1 MKRCLTAAAAMLVL
15 AAVLLPALSLRLDGT
30 ATPLPYTVALARGDI
45 AAAEGLRFRTAIK
58 YGSQLR
64 WDTVYDVHDN
74 TWDTTHRLVN
84 DQGSGRLSF
93 YDQQEREALYYGRY
107 TDRRYI
113 SLIAQPDDPLMT
125 RLIQGYQTYGNNDPY
140 GNGRGYTEQIRLRE
154 FYDTYPLY
162 LSPGY
167 GDLSLLLRDSER
179 DYYADSYPAFDK
191 LRIPVGETDWMEP
204 TLFYYGGDQM
214 YLSGDTTLHAE
225 NRFTPFSIGW
235 EDGFLTTV
243 GFAADADPQP
253 EWAPEGF
260 GLWYAPMEL
269 NSYTSSAGGGYSLR
283 VPNMARLRLVYPLDI
298 AEQRVVGLQFTY
310 DQSEILLTTA
320 ENGQY
325 VLRVLDAADFH
336 CKLTLVVYE
345 DAELQHHEAT
355 MGTQSGTAYEINR
368 NDYPLPVYNSSEDLL
383 VVCTGSHLTV
393 LRPGGDGWA
402 VDYDFDL
409 LWPELDGDGQLVWC
423 DLLYPLDAIVY
434 GYDHRYIGSFGS
446 MWLSAKLDEISML
459 YRDGKLALV
468 TGDSEG
474 TYTMVSVYDRTGML
488 YGAVLKA
495 GLSTQAVGGPWTFFD
510 PMRRTELLWD

>member
-113 SLIAQPDDPLMT
+113 SLMVQPDDPLMT
-125 RLIQGYQTYGNNDPY
+125 RFIQGYQAHGENSFH
-140 GNGRGYTEQIRLRE
+140 GRGYTERIRLRE
-154 FYDTYPLY
+154 LYDTYPLY
-162 LSPGY
+162 LSPDY
-167 GDLSLLLRDSER
+167 GDLSLLLRDS
-179 DYYADSYPAFDK
+179 DSGYYADCYPAFDK
-191 LRIPVGETDWMEP
+191 LRIPVGETDWTEP
-204 TLFYYGGDQM
+204 TLFYYADNQM

-243 GFAADADPQP
+243 GFAPDADPQP

-283 VPNMARLRLVYPLDI
+283 VPDMARLRLVYPLDI

-336 CKLTLVVYE
+336 CKLTLVVDE

-355 MGTQSGTAYEINR
+355 MGTQSGTAYELDCYN
-368 NDYPLPVYNSSEDLL
+368 YVLPVYNSTEDLL
-383 VVCTGSHLTV
+383 VACAGNHLTV

-423 DLLYPLDAIVY
+423 DLRYPPDAIVY

-446 MWLSAKLDEISML
+446 MWLSDKLDEIPML

-468 TGDSEG
+468 TGDGEG
-474 TYTMVSVYDRTGML
+474 YTMVSVYDRTGML
-488 YGAVLKA
+488 YGAVLNA
-495 GLSTQAVGGPWTFFD
+495 GLSTQAVGGPWMFFD

>member
-45 AAAEGLRFRTAIK
+45 AAAEGLHFRTAIK

-64 WDTVYDVHDN
+64 WDTVYNVHDN

-113 SLIAQPDDPLMT
+113 SLMVQPDDPLMT
-125 RLIQGYQTYGNNDPY
+125 RFIQGYQAHGENSFH
-140 GNGRGYTEQIRLRE
+140 GRGYTERIRLRE
-154 FYDTYPLY
+154 LYDTYPLY
-162 LSPGY
+162 LSPDY
-167 GDLSLLLRDSER
+167 GDLSLLLRDS
-179 DYYADSYPAFDK
+179 DSGYYADCYPAFDK
-191 LRIPVGETDWMEP
+191 LRIPVGETDWTEP
-204 TLFYYGGDQM
+204 TLFYYADNQM

-260 GLWYAPMEL
+260 GLWYVPTKL
-269 NSYTSSAGGGYSLR
+269 NSYTSSAGGGYSLC
-283 VPNMARLRLVYPLDI
+283 VPDMARLRLVYPLDI
-298 AEQRVVGLQFTY
+298 AGQRVVGLQFTY

-325 VLRVLDAADFH
+325 VLRVLDAGDFR
-336 CKLTLVVYE
+336 CKLTLVVNE
-345 DAELQHHEAT
+345 DAELQHHEAA

-393 LRPGGDGWA
+393 LRPGGDGWV
-402 VDYDFDL
+402 VDFSFEME
-409 LWPELDGDGQLVWC
+409 WPMWNGDGQLVWC
-423 DLLYPLDAIVY
+423 DLRYPLDASVY
-434 GYDHRYIGSFGS
+434 GYDDSYIGSFGS
-446 MWLSAKLDEISML
+446 MWLSDKLDEISML

-468 TGDSEG
+468 TGDGEG
-474 TYTMVSVYDRTGML
+474 YTMVSVYDRTGML
-488 YGAVLKA
+488 YGAVLNA
-495 GLSTQAVGGPWTFFD
+495 GLSTQAVGGPWMFFD

>member
-15 AAVLLPALSLRLDGT
+15 AAVLLSSLSLRLDGT

-45 AAAEGLRFRTAIK
+45 AAAEGLRFRAAIK

-84 DQGSGRLSF
+84 NQGSGRLSR
-93 YDQQEREALYYGRY
+93 YDRQQEREELYYGLY

-113 SLIAQPDDPLMT
+113 SLMVQPDDPLMT
-125 RLIQGYQTYGNNDPY
+125 HFIQGYQAHGENSFH
-140 GNGRGYTEQIRLRE
+140 GKGYTERIRLRE
-154 FYDTYPLY
+154 LYDTYPLY
-162 LSPGY
+162 LSPDY
-167 GDLSLLLRDSER
+167 EDLSLLLRDSDR

-191 LRIPVGETDWMEP
+191 LRIPVGETDWTEP
-204 TLFYYGGDQM
+204 TLFYYAANQM
-214 YLSGDTTLHAE
+214 YLSGDTTLHME
-225 NRFTPFSIGW
+225 NRFTPFSIGR

-269 NSYTSSAGGGYSLR
+269 SSYTFSAGSGYFLQ
-283 VPNMARLRLVYPLDI
+283 VPDMGRLRLVYPLDI

-336 CKLTLVVYE
+336 CKLTLVVDE

-355 MGTQSGTAYEINR
+355 MGTQSGTAYELDCYN
-368 NDYPLPVYNSSEDLL
+368 YVLPVYNSTEDLL
-383 VVCTGSHLTV
+383 VACAGNHLTV
-393 LRPGGDGWA
+393 LRPGGGSWA

-409 LWPELDGDGQLVWC
+409 LWPELDEDGQIAWSSEFR
-423 DLLYPLDAIVY
+423 PLEDGSY
-434 GYDHRYIGSFGS
+434 GYTYDYGGYSSLG
-446 MWLSAKLDEISML
+446 LSSRLDDISML

-474 TYTMVSVYDRTGML
+474 IYTLVSVYDRTGML
-488 YGAVLKA
+488 YGAVFNA
-495 GLSTQAVGGPWTFFD
+495 GLSTQAVGGPWMFFD

>member
-84 DQGSGRLSF
+84 NQGSGRLSR
-93 YDQQEREALYYGRY
+93 YDRQQEREELYYGLY

-113 SLIAQPDDPLMT
+113 SLMVQPDDPLMT
-125 RLIQGYQTYGNNDPY
+125 HFIQGYQAHGENSFH
-140 GNGRGYTEQIRLRE
+140 GKGYTERIRLRE
-154 FYDTYPLY
+154 LYDTYPLY
-162 LSPGY
+162 LSPDY
-167 GDLSLLLRDSER
+167 EDLSLLLRDSDR

-191 LRIPVGETDWMEP
+191 LRIPVGETDWTEP
-204 TLFYYGGDQM
+204 TLFYYAANQM
-214 YLSGDTTLHAE
+214 YLSGDTTLHME
-225 NRFTPFSIGW
+225 NRFTPFSIGR

-269 NSYTSSAGGGYSLR
+269 SSYTFSAGSGYFLQ
-283 VPNMARLRLVYPLDI
+283 VPDMGRLRLVYPLDI

-336 CKLTLVVYE
+336 CKLTLVVDE

-355 MGTQSGTAYEINR
+355 MGTQSGTAYELDCYN
-368 NDYPLPVYNSSEDLL
+368 YVLPVYNSTEDLL
-383 VVCTGSHLTV
+383 VACAGNHLTV
-393 LRPGGDGWA
+393 LRPGGGSWA

-409 LWPELDGDGQLVWC
+409 LWPELDEDGQIAWSSEFR
-423 DLLYPLDAIVY
+423 PLEDGSY
-434 GYDHRYIGSFGS
+434 GYTYDYGGYSSLG
-446 MWLSAKLDEISML
+446 LSSRLDDISML

-474 TYTMVSVYDRTGML
+474 IYTLVSVYDRTGML
-488 YGAVLKA
+488 YGAVFNA
-495 GLSTQAVGGPWTFFD
+495 GLSTQAVGGPWMFFD

>member
-15 AAVLLPALSLRLDGT
+15 AAVLLSALSLRLDGT

-84 DQGSGRLSF
+84 SQGSGRLSF
-93 YDQQEREALYYGRY
+93 YDRQQEREALYYGRY

-113 SLIAQPDDPLMT
+113 SLMVQPDDPLMT
-125 RLIQGYQTYGNNDPY
+125 RFIQGYQAHGENSFH
-140 GNGRGYTEQIRLRE
+140 GRGYTERIRLRE

-162 LSPGY
+162 LSSGY
-167 GDLSLLLRDSER
+167 GDLSLLLRDSDR
-179 DYYADSYPAFDK
+179 DYYADCDPAFDK
-191 LRIPVGETDWMEP
+191 LRIPVGETDWTEP
-204 TLFYYGGDQM
+204 TLFYYADNQM

-243 GFAADADPQP
+243 GFAPDADPQP

-260 GLWYAPMEL
+260 GLWYVPTKL

-283 VPNMARLRLVYPLDI
+283 VPDMARLRLVYPLDI

-336 CKLTLVVYE
+336 CKLTLVVDE

-355 MGTQSGTAYEINR
+355 MGTQSGTAYELDCYN
-368 NDYPLPVYNSSEDLL
+368 YVLPVYNSTEDLL
-383 VVCTGSHLTV
+383 VACAGNHLTV
-393 LRPGGDGWA
+393 LRPGGGSWA

-409 LWPELDGDGQLVWC
+409 LWPELDEDGQIAWSSEFR
-423 DLLYPLDAIVY
+423 PLEDGSY
-434 GYDHRYIGSFGS
+434 GYTYDYGDYSSLG
-446 MWLSAKLDEISML
+446 LSDKLDEISML
-459 YRDGKLALV
+459 YRDGKLALA
-468 TGDSEG
+468 TSDSEG
-474 TYTMVSVYDRTGML
+474 TYTLVSVYDRSGML

-495 GLSTQAVGGPWTFFD
+495 GLSTQAVGGPWRFFD
-510 PMRRTELLWD
+510 PMYRTELLWD

>member
-15 AAVLLPALSLRLDGT
+15 AAVLLSALSLRLDGT

-45 AAAEGLRFRTAIK
+45 AAAEGLHFRTAIK
-58 YGSQLR
+58 YGSHLR
-64 WDTVYDVHDN
+64 WDTVYNVHDN

-93 YDQQEREALYYGRY
+93 YDRQQEREELYYGRY

-113 SLIAQPDDPLMT
+113 SLMVQPDDPLMT
-125 RLIQGYQTYGNNDPY
+125 RFIQGYQAHGENSFH
-140 GNGRGYTEQIRLRE
+140 GRGYTERIRLRE
-154 FYDTYPLY
+154 LYDTYPLY
-162 LSPGY
+162 LSPDY
-167 GDLSLLLRDSER
+167 GDLSLLLRDS
-179 DYYADSYPAFDK
+179 DSGYYADCYPAFDK
-191 LRIPVGETDWMEP
+191 LRIPVGETDWTEP
-204 TLFYYGGDQM
+204 TLFYYADNQM

-269 NSYTSSAGGGYSLR
+269 NSYTFSAGSGYSLQ
-283 VPNMARLRLVYPLDI
+283 VPDMARLRLVYPLDI

-345 DAELQHHEAT
+345 DAELQHYEAT
-355 MGTQSGTAYEINR
+355 MGTQSGTAYELDCYN
-368 NDYPLPVYNSSEDLL
+368 YMLPVYNSTEDLL
-383 VVCTGSHLTV
+383 VACAGNHLTV
-393 LRPGGDGWA
+393 LRPGGGSWA

-409 LWPELDGDGQLVWC
+409 LWPELDEDGQIAWSSEFR
-423 DLLYPLDAIVY
+423 PLEDGSY
-434 GYDHRYIGSFGS
+434 GYTYDYGGYSSLG
-446 MWLSAKLDEISML
+446 LSSRLDEISML

-474 TYTMVSVYDRTGML
+474 IYTLVSVYDRTGML
-488 YGAVLKA
+488 YGAVFNA

-510 PMRRTELLWD
+510 PTRRTELLWD